1 MENIF
6 IDLKRSFIEEGSK
19 MFKVPYSIRTI
30 QKMLKSLN
38 FELKKKKKRERE
50 RRKRM
55 GKGIF
60 LSIQQR
66 ILHMTFL
73 VRVQCTYSIFGKKIA

>member
-38 FELKKKKKRERE
+38 FELKKKKKKRERE
-50 RRKRM
+50 KKKN
-55 GKGIF
+55 GKGYIF
-60 LSIQQR
+60 ID
-66 ILHMTFL
+66 T
-73 VRVQCTYSIFGKKIA
+73 TKNIAYDFSRTCAMYV

>member
-38 FELKKKKKRERE
+38 FELKKKKKKE
-50 RRKRM
+50 KKKN
-55 GKGIF
+55 GKGYIF
-60 LSIQQR
+60 ID
-66 ILHMTFL
+66 T
-73 VRVQCTYSIFGKKIA
+73 TKNIAYDFSRTCAMYV

>member
-38 FELKKKKKRERE
+38 FELKKKKKKKE
-50 RRKRM
+50 KKKN
-55 GKGIF
+55 GKGYIF
-60 LSIQQR
+60 ID
-66 ILHMTFL
+66 T
-73 VRVQCTYSIFGKKIA
+73 TKNIAYDFSRTCAMYV

>member
-1 MENIF
+1 M
-6 IDLKRSFIEEGSK
+6 KRSFIEEGSK

-38 FELKKKKKRERE
+38 FELKKKKKKKKKRE

-55 GKGIF
+55 GKDIF

>member
-1 MENIF
+1 M
-6 IDLKRSFIEEGSK
+6 KRSFIEEGSK

-38 FELKKKKKRERE
+38 FELKKKKKKK

>member
-38 FELKKKKKRERE
+38 FELKKKKKKREEKEWE
-50 RRKRM
+50 RVYFYRYNKEYC
-55 GKGIF
+55 I
-60 LSIQQR
+60 
-66 ILHMTFL
+66 
-73 VRVQCTYSIFGKKIA
+73 

>member
-38 FELKKKKKRERE
+38 FELKKKKKREEKEWE
-50 RRKRM
+50 RVYFYRYNEEYC
-55 GKGIF
+55 I
-60 LSIQQR
+60 
-66 ILHMTFL
+66 
-73 VRVQCTYSIFGKKIA
+73 